1 VCQPLGYKV
10 RIRRGQG
17 LKLRS
22 EVKSTAQ
29 VRRGQGLIL
38 GSEVRVTA
46 QVRRGQG
53 LILVGGVNHCRLHCR
68 LARSRGLMRRGKY
81 GAVIGQKTRFFVCA

>member
-1 VCQPLGYKV
+1 MSAFGV
-10 RIRRGQG
+10 QG
-17 LKLRS
+17 SSTHGSRFEVIRS
-22 EVKSTAQ
+22 EVGSTAQ